1 MYYPF
6 NFYLPLKPYWLS
18 EVYTIDMLCLKQ
30 ILLISIFLKNL
41 ALSSKMMFN
50 SKTIMAALLTIAIAS
65 SLVAVSGFVG
75 FAYAAK
81 KQADSGT
88 VPTLSLSKEDKKK
101 DNQSDLPAV
110 LRPESKSDPQKTPS
124 AGDSSG
130 STGDSSGVSAKALKG
145 LSKCQS
151 HAAAD
156 GDLTLAEVKDC
167 YGQTF

>member
-1 MYYPF
+1 
-6 NFYLPLKPYWLS
+6 
-18 EVYTIDMLCLKQ
+18 
-30 ILLISIFLKNL
+30 
-41 ALSSKMMFN
+41 MMFN
-50 SKTIMAALLTIAIAS
+50 SKTIMAALFTIAIAS

-81 KQADSGT
+81 KEANNSGT
-88 VPTLSLSKEDKKK
+88 VPTVSLSKEDKKK

-167 YGQTF
+167 YSQTF

>member
-1 MYYPF
+1 
-6 NFYLPLKPYWLS
+6 
-18 EVYTIDMLCLKQ
+18 
-30 ILLISIFLKNL
+30 
-41 ALSSKMMFN
+41 
-50 SKTIMAALLTIAIAS
+50 MAALFTIAIAS
-65 SLVAVSGFVG
+65 SLIAVSGFVG

-81 KQADSGT
+81 KEASDSGT

-124 AGDSSG
+124 AYAGDSSG
-130 STGDSSGVSAKALKG
+130 SAGDTNGVSLKALKG

-151 HAAAD
+151 HSAAD

-167 YGQTF
+167 YSKEF

>member
-1 MYYPF
+1 
-6 NFYLPLKPYWLS
+6 
-18 EVYTIDMLCLKQ
+18 MLCFKQ
-30 ILLISIFLKNL
+30 ILLTSIFLKNF

-50 SKTIMAALLTIAIAS
+50 SKTIMAALFTIAIAS

-81 KQADSGT
+81 KEANSGT

-101 DNQSDLPAV
+101 DSQSDLPAV
-110 LRPESKSDPQKTPS
+110 LRPETKSDPQKTPS
-124 AGDSSG
+124 ASADDSSG
-130 STGDSSGVSAKALKG
+130 SAGDSSGVSAKALKG

-167 YGQTF
+167 YSETF

>member
-1 MYYPF
+1 
-6 NFYLPLKPYWLS
+6 
-18 EVYTIDMLCLKQ
+18 MLCFKQ
-30 ILLISIFLKNL
+30 ILLTSIFLKNF
-41 ALSSKMMFN
+41 ALSLKMMFN
-50 SKTIMAALLTIAIAS
+50 SKTIMAALFTIAIAS

-81 KQADSGT
+81 KEANSGT

-101 DNQSDLPAV
+101 DSQSDLPAV
-110 LRPESKSDPQKTPS
+110 LRPETKSDPQKTPS
-124 AGDSSG
+124 ASADDSSG

-167 YGQTF
+167 YSRTF

>member
-1 MYYPF
+1 
-6 NFYLPLKPYWLS
+6 
-18 EVYTIDMLCLKQ
+18 MLYFKK
-30 ILLISIFLKNL
+30 ILLISIFLKNF

-50 SKTIMAALLTIAIAS
+50 SKTIMAALFTIAIAS

-81 KQADSGT
+81 KEANNSGT

-101 DNQSDLPAV
+101 DNPSDLPAV
-110 LRPESKSDPQKTPS
+110 LRPESKSDPQKTS
-124 AGDSSG
+124 SVNADDSSG

-167 YGQTF
+167 YSQTF